1 MFSEEWKIKEG
12 FGQEDEC
19 QIGPRKIATLKI
31 KFLEAQ
37 WDSIQTV
44 VERPKVSVVWSSEI
58 NSKYK
63 TCHKCSLTL

>member
-1 MFSEEWKIKEG
+1 M
-12 FGQEDEC
+12 
-19 QIGPRKIATLKI
+19 ATLKI
-31 KFLEAQ
+31 KFCEAQ

-63 TCHKCSLTL
+63 TCHKCSFNLITPKILLVILLNVCHMVLVMLV